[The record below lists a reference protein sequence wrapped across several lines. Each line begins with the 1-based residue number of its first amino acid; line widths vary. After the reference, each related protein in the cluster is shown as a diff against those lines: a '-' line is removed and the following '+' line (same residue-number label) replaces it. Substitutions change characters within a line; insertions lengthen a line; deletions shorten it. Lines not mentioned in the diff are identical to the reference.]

1 MWFSVP
7 DFVRSPLDRAARRL
21 ERESGKLDTTY
32 RRNCAEFRHIPKSRC
47 QSSPFCLCFAYQNS
61 LGDEVQMLKTILLGS
76 RVLVQGTFVKKL
88 ADGKVAVKV
97 GDQIYH
103 GKLVAT
109 ERAA

>member
-1 MWFSVP
+1 
-7 DFVRSPLDRAARRL
+7 
-21 ERESGKLDTTY
+21 
-32 RRNCAEFRHIPKSRC
+32 
-47 QSSPFCLCFAYQNS
+47 
-61 LGDEVQMLKTILLGS
+61 MLKTILLGS